1 MLIDKDGNINL
12 KLIMWAC
19 TTDKI
24 DPNIPQYPIYHNN
37 PKRNR
42 NPETKKIRLENEEQR
57 YKNEY
62 Y

>member
-19 TTDKI
+19 TTDKM
-24 DPNIPQYPIYHNN
+24 DPNIAHTIYNNN
-37 PKRNR
+37 PMTWDPKTN
-42 NPETKKIRLENEEQR
+42 KFMIENEEQR